1 MNTKLLTTEDIAEAA
16 AILQRG
22 GLVAIPTETVYGL
35 AADAFNSQAVASI
48 FAAKGR
54 PQDNPLIVHI
64 SDLSQL
70 ADLAETVPPAAMLL
84 AERFWPG
91 PLTMVLPRKASVSDT
106 VTAGL
111 DSVAIRFPAHPV
123 ARAVIT
129 AAQTPLAAPSANL
142 SGSPS
147 PTTAQH
153 VMNDLAGRIE
163 AVLDG
168 GASDVGL
175 ESTVLALTGE
185 KPVLLRPG
193 GVTYEQ
199 LTEVL
204 GEVIIDKAVRQQID
218 DTERVSSPGMKYR
231 HYAPKAPVQAIC
243 GSGNATA
250 AYIRSAAAQ
259 TEGRVCVICYDEA
272 VGTFGEAECIAY
284 GSEADPAALAHNLFD
299 ALRRAD
305 EANADRIFVQCP
317 SDDGI
322 GLAVANRIKKA
333 AGFDVVMLG

>member
-123 ARAVIT
+123 ARAVIA

-168 GASDVGL
+168 GESDVGL

-243 GSGNATA
+243 GTGEVTA
-250 AYIRSAAAQ
+250 EYIRTVSQ
-259 TEGRVCVICYDEA
+259 KTVGRVCVICYDEA
-272 VGTFGEAECIAY
+272 VGAFGEAECIAY
-284 GSEADPAALAHNLFD
+284 GSESDPAALAHNLFD